1 MTYWVLIQSRISN
14 RPIAAVPTKKGKSKS
29 QIMSSMRGKLKKAY
43 KFRILTKTA
52 LDSIL
57 IKRGKTNIKK
67 RMTRTRRKVSKRKK
81 PVKRRI
87 KKRKVVKRRRI
98 K

>member
-1 MTYWVLIQSRISN
+1 MAYWVLIQSRTSN
-14 RPIAAVPTKKGKSKS
+14 RPIAAIPTKKGKTKG

-43 KFRILTKTA
+43 KFRILTKTD

-67 RMTRTRRKVSKRKK
+67 RMTRTRSRT
-81 PVKRRI
+81 KRRI
-87 KKRKVVKRRRI
+87 KVKRKRVVKRRKKR
-98 K
+98 